1 MKVTLTKLVHTL
13 LADGKHFFTKAFA
26 AQELGISEAALG
38 LQIMRLKSKGMIYSL
53 RSGFYMIIPAEY
65 SHMGTLPPLWVIDP
79 LMQHLGY
86 NYYVSMLSSSS
97 IYGATQ
103 QQPQVFQVI
112 CDGQVP
118 EIKLSRGAIQF
129 HYSKDLSKAKIEKLK
144 TPTSYASVASKEQTV
159 LDLIKFYKACG
170 YFSNIAAILKDLC
183 PELNLDILKQ
193 VLESDGRSSHLQRLG
208 YIFEIL
214 EFENLAKIVE
224 KILQNTRSRVFYR
237 KLRPDL
243 DGIEQARSKRW
254 KLIINDQ
261 IEIDE

>member
-13 LADGKHFFTKAFA
+13 LADGKYFFTKELA
-26 AQELGISEAALG
+26 AKELGISEAALS
-38 LQIMRLKSKGMIYSL
+38 LQIMRLKNKGVIYSL

-65 SHMGTLPPLWVIDP
+65 SHMGTLPPLWIIDP
-79 LMQHLGY
+79 LMQHLGIG
-86 NYYVSMLSSSS
+86 YYVSLLSSSS

-112 CDGQVP
+112 CDAQIP

-129 HYSKDLSKAKIEKLK
+129 HYSKNLSKAVTKKDK
-144 TPTSYASVASKEQTV
+144 TPTSYAIVASKEQTV
-159 LDLIKFYKACG
+159 LDLVKFYKDCG
-170 YFSNIAAILKDLC
+170 YFNNVAGVLSDLC
-183 PELNLDILKQ
+183 SELNPDVFKQ
-193 VLESDGRSSHLQRLG
+193 VLANEEKISHLQRLG
-208 YIFEIL
+208 YIL
-214 EFENLAKIVE
+214 EMLDFENLAKIAE
-224 KILQNTRSRVFYR
+224 ESLNKQRRVCHR

-243 DGIEQARSKRW
+243 DGIEQTRSERW